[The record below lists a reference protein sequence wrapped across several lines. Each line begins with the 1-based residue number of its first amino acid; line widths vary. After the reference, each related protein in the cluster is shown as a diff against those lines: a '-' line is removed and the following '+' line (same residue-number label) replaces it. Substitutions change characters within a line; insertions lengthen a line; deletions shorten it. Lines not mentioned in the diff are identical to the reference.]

1 MAEHEIRRVAVGFG
15 GDEHS
20 HDALALGIALARS
33 AGARLDLILIIR
45 QDSAFKQE
53 YPPVGSV
60 AGIIA
65 EQAQQWVAEAE
76 AVIPAE
82 IRHHSHIRPAGSIA
96 EGLVSAVQEL
106 DSDVLVTG
114 SGIGFGRIM
123 THPAVTALLHSSPV
137 PVALAPSGYRPSTV
151 ITDVMA
157 AISPTHPD
165 HQVTRSSEAW
175 SQQLGVGLTF
185 VTFEDKEST
194 PAKQPS
200 DTETTAGPGS
210 ASQAGTDSGA
220 SEPGAAAS
228 AAGSAQ
234 PQPSRH
240 ILATGRTLRHAVGTV
255 DWPPGGLL
263 LIGSS
268 PLARRR
274 HIFLG
279 MTAARVLSHLPIPMV
294 LLPRDPDRSDP
305 DTGAPTTRRP
315 RRR

>member
-1 MAEHEIRRVAVGFG
+1 MAEHGIRRVAVGFG
-15 GDEHS
+15 GDERS
-20 HDALALGIALARS
+20 HDALALGIALAR
-33 AGARLDLILIIR
+33 AAQARLDLILVVR

-60 AGIIA
+60 VEIIT
-65 EQAQQWVAEAE
+65 EQAQRWIAEAE
-76 AVIPAE
+76 AVIPE
-82 IRHHSHIRPAGSIA
+82 QIRHHSHIRPAGSVA

-106 DSDVLVTG
+106 ESDVLVTG

-137 PVALAPSGYRPSTV
+137 PVALAPSGYRAETQ

-157 AISPTHPD
+157 AVSAAHPD
-165 HQVTRSSEAW
+165 HQVTRSGQSWAA
-175 SQQLGVGLTF
+175 QLGTELTY
-185 VTFEDKEST
+185 VTFEDKESS
-194 PAKQPS
+194 AGEAS
-200 DTETTAGPGS
+200 AAAAGPGD
-210 ASQAGTDSGA
+210 QR
-220 SEPGAAAS
+220 P
-228 AAGSAQ
+228 AGSDTGSEQ
-234 PQPSRH
+234 PGRH

-255 DWPPGGLL
+255 DWPQGGIL

-294 LLPRDPDRSDP
+294 LLPRDPD
-305 DTGAPTTRRP
+305 TGAPGAR
-315 RRR
+315 

>member
-1 MAEHEIRRVAVGFG
+1 MAEHKIRRVAVGFG
-15 GDEHS
+15 GDERS
-20 HDALALGIALARS
+20 HDALALGIALARA

-60 AGIIA
+60 AGIVA

-76 AVIPAE
+76 AVIPAG

-157 AISPTHPD
+157 AISPAHPD
-165 HQVTRSSEAW
+165 HQVTRSSESW
-175 SQQLGVGLTF
+175 SQQLGAALTF
-185 VTFEDKEST
+185 VTFEDTGST
-194 PAKQPS
+194 PASPGP
-200 DTETTAGPGS
+200 DIETTADP
-210 ASQAGTDSGA
+210 
-220 SEPGAAAS
+220 
-228 AAGSAQ
+228 AAGAEQ
-234 PQPSRH
+234 PQRSRH

-255 DWPPGGLL
+255 DWPAGGLL

-305 DTGAPTTRRP
+305 DTAAPTTR
-315 RRR
+315 

>member
-1 MAEHEIRRVAVGFG
+1 MAEHKIHRVAVGFG
-15 GDEHS
+15 GDERS
-20 HDALALGIALARS
+20 HDALALGIALARA

-60 AGIIA
+60 VGIIA
-65 EQAQQWVAEAE
+65 EQAQQWIAEAE
-76 AVIPAE
+76 EVIPAE

-137 PVALAPSGYRPSTV
+137 PVALAPSGYRSKTV
-151 ITDVMA
+151 ITDVLA
-157 AISPTHPD
+157 AISPAHPD
-165 HQVTRSSEAW
+165 HQVSRSSESW
-175 SQQLGVGLTF
+175 SAQLGASLTF
-185 VTFEDKEST
+185 VTFEDKESS
-194 PAKQPS
+194 PARD
-200 DTETTAGPGS
+200 DTGNESSVGPGS
-210 ASQAGTDSGA
+210 N
-220 SEPGAAAS
+220 
-228 AAGSAQ
+228 
-234 PQPSRH
+234 QPSRH
-240 ILATGRTLRHAVGTV
+240 IFATGRTLRHAVDTV

-294 LLPRDPDRSDP
+294 LLPRNPEVSSPDLSSP
-305 DTGAPTTRRP
+305 DTNAPTTR
-315 RRR
+315 

>member
-1 MAEHEIRRVAVGFG
+1 MVEPTIRRVAVGFG
-15 GDEHS
+15 GDERS

-33 AGARLDLILIIR
+33 AGARLDLILVIR
-45 QDSAFKQE
+45 QDPAFKQE

-60 AGIIA
+60 VGIIA
-65 EQAQQWVAEAE
+65 EQAQQWIAEAE

-82 IRHHSHIRPAGSIA
+82 IRHHSHIRPAGSVA

-137 PVALAPSGYRPSTV
+137 PVALAPSGYRANTQ

-157 AISPTHPD
+157 AVSAAHPD
-165 HQVTRSSEAW
+165 HQVTRSSESWAR
-175 SQQLGVGLTF
+175 QLGAAVTR
-185 VTFEDKEST
+185 VTFEDKESGSG
-194 PAKQPS
+194 A
-200 DTETTAGPGS
+200 GS
-210 ASQAGTDSGA
+210 AGADPAPDS
-220 SEPGAAAS
+220 
-228 AAGSAQ
+228 GSAQ
-234 PQPSRH
+234 PGRH
-240 ILATGRTLRHAVGTV
+240 IYATGRTLRHAVGSI
-255 DWPPGGLL
+255 DWPRGGIL

-279 MTAARVLSHLPIPMV
+279 MTAARVLSHLPIPMI
-294 LLPRDPDRSDP
+294 LLPREPEPSATQPREADPSDP
-305 DTGAPTTRRP
+305 DPSAPPAR
-315 RRR
+315 

>member
-1 MAEHEIRRVAVGFG
+1 MAEHGIRRVAVGFG
-15 GDEHS
+15 GDERS
-20 HDALALGIALARS
+20 HDALALGIALAR
-33 AGARLDLILIIR
+33 AAQARLDLILVVR

-60 AGIIA
+60 VEIIT
-65 EQAQQWVAEAE
+65 EQAQRWIAEAE
-76 AVIPAE
+76 AVIPE
-82 IRHHSHIRPAGSIA
+82 QIRHHSHIRPAGSVA

-106 DSDVLVTG
+106 ESDVLVTG

-137 PVALAPSGYRPSTV
+137 PVALAPSGYRAETQ

-157 AISPTHPD
+157 AVSAAHPD
-165 HQVTRSSEAW
+165 HQVTRSGQSWAA
-175 SQQLGVGLTF
+175 QLGTELTY
-185 VTFEDKEST
+185 VTFEDKESSAGNSPGPGT
-194 PAKQPS
+194 GGPSAAAATGPGDQRLAGS
-200 DTETTAGPGS
+200 DTGSEQPG
-210 ASQAGTDSGA
+210 
-220 SEPGAAAS
+220 
-228 AAGSAQ
+228 
-234 PQPSRH
+234 RH

-255 DWPPGGLL
+255 DWPQGGIL

-294 LLPRDPDRSDP
+294 LLPRDPD
-305 DTGAPTTRRP
+305 TGAPGAR
-315 RRR
+315 

>member
-1 MAEHEIRRVAVGFG
+1 MAEKTIRRVAVGFG
-15 GDEHS
+15 GDERS
-20 HDALALGIALARS
+20 LDALALGIALARS
-33 AGARLDLILIIR
+33 AGARLDLILVIR

-60 AGIIA
+60 VGIIA
-65 EQAQQWVAEAE
+65 EQAQQWIAEAE
-76 AVIPAE
+76 AVIPPE

-137 PVALAPSGYRPSTV
+137 PVALAPAGYRANTQ

-157 AISPTHPD
+157 AVSAAHPD
-165 HQVTRSSEAW
+165 HQVTRSGESWAG
-175 SQQLGVGLTF
+175 QLGAALTF
-185 VTFEDKEST
+185 VTFEDKESG
-194 PAKQPS
+194 PARH
-200 DTETTAGPGS
+200 DAGKGPD
-210 ASQAGTDSGA
+210 ADAGT
-220 SEPGAAAS
+220 AS
-228 AAGSAQ
+228 AE
-234 PQPSRH
+234 PIKH

-255 DWPPGGLL
+255 DWPQGGIL

-294 LLPRDPDRSDP
+294 LLPRDPDTS
-305 DTGAPTTRRP
+305 APAAR
-315 RRR
+315 

>member
-33 AGARLDLILIIR
+33 ARARLDLILIIR
-45 QDSAFKQE
+45 QDSAFKRE

-200 DTETTAGPGS
+200 DTEVS
-210 ASQAGTDSGA
+210 SAGTA
-220 SEPGAAAS
+220 P
-228 AAGSAQ
+228 

-305 DTGAPTTRRP
+305 DTGAPTTR
-315 RRR
+315 